1 MQSQQPSVESA
12 TNNKDNGEQQRPAAL
27 VVSPTITS
35 TAASRSP
42 PSLDLPES
50 AVPVASDAANET
62 RAAGDSVV
70 VDLSNDNDGAGE
82 LLDDIVLRF
91 MHVRV
96 LIFYFSFI
104 S

>member
-1 MQSQQPSVESA
+1 MQSQPSESA
-12 TNNKDNGEQQRPAAL
+12 TNNNNEDNGEQQRPAANNAIAHL
-27 VVSPTITS
+27 VSPTITS

-50 AVPVASDAANET
+50 AVPVASDADNAT
-62 RAAGDSVV
+62 RAGDSAV

-91 MHVRV
+91 MHAEC
-96 LIFYFSFI
+96 
-104 S
+104 